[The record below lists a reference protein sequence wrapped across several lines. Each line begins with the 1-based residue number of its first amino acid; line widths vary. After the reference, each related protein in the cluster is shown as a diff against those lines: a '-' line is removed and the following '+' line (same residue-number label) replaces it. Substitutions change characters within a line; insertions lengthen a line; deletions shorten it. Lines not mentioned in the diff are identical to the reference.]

1 MTNKNS
7 GRYRKLA
14 TVFAADVAEYSHHV
28 FEDEDATLDKLN
40 KLREIMDA
48 IIVSYGGRIANTA
61 GDSVIAE
68 FESPLECVRAAF
80 EIQEKHKQHH
90 DQFQNERRL
99 DFRIGVNI
107 GDITVVENGD
117 ILGNGVNVA
126 ARLEALAK
134 PGGVC
139 LSENVHEQV
148 ARTFE
153 IQLSKIGEH
162 YVKNIEKP
170 ITVYSIGETR
180 ESLFSDLSRH
190 VTNLMKK
197 PATVMLIFLMA
208 VTSMIFVIWSD
219 VKEEQITTLDDQF
232 IQNLETKSEK
242 EILNSF
248 DLVTTGSF
256 NKSTYHVIKTWNL
269 GLEGSRKL
277 AKLLGGYLVSIGSE
291 DENTFLFNLT
301 IRDTGHWKFDDNSK
315 QYFGPLIGLV
325 QKKGSPEP
333 GGGWFWESGE
343 KYQYDN
349 WGLYRPDNGGNDQE
363 LAVFHGRLEPTAE
376 WNDVRSPQ
384 QSIIVEVTKK

>member
-14 TVFAADVAEYSHHV
+14 TVFAADVAEYSRHV
-28 FEDEDATLDKLN
+28 FEDEDATLDKLS
-40 KLREIMDA
+40 KLREIMDT

-80 EIQEKHKQHH
+80 EIQEKHKDHH

-153 IQLSKIGEH
+153 MQLSKVGEH

-170 ITVYSIGETR
+170 ITVYSIGETKQN
-180 ESLFSDLSRH
+180 LFGDLSR
-190 VTNLMKK
+190 VITNLLKK

-208 VTSMIFVIWSD
+208 ITSMIFVIWSD
-219 VKEEQITTLDDQF
+219 VKENQITTLDDEF
-232 IQNLETKSEK
+232 IKNLESKSEI

-256 NKSTYHVIKTWNL
+256 NNSTYHIIKTWNL
-269 GLEGSRKL
+269 GLEGSRGL
-277 AKLLGGYLVSIGSE
+277 AKLLGGHLVSVESE
-291 DENTFLFNLT
+291 EENTFLFNLSMQEV
-301 IRDTGHWKFDDNSK
+301 GHWKFDDNSK

-325 QKKGSPEP
+325 QKRGSPEP
-333 GGGWFWESGE
+333 DGGWVWDSGE
-343 KYQYDN
+343 KYLYDN
-349 WGLYRPDNGGNDQE
+349 WGPSRPDNAGNDQD
-363 LAVFHGRLEPTAE
+363 LAVYYGKLEPTAD

-384 QSIIVEVTKK
+384 QSIIVEVTDP